1 MIATPVVDVRSRVLL
16 AARAEF
22 AERGLAGARIDRIA
36 HEAKASKERLYAYF
50 ADKVTLFQ
58 AVLDLGAA
66 EFHESVDLDP
76 TDVPGFVVAVF
87 DHALAHPEH
96 LRMLTWARLEGI
108 PYRTLEGAAAPDVK
122 IAALREA
129 QRIGTV
135 DAAWLP
141 EDLLELLFSIAH
153 AWVQTPIPPDQ
164 LSTTTKDH
172 RRAAVEAARRL
183 VASATVSGRVRE
195 P

>member
-1 MIATPVVDVRSRVLL
+1 MSSTTAVDVRSRVLL

-36 HEAKASKERLYAYF
+36 HEAKASKERMYAYF
-50 ADKVTLFQ
+50 GDKTVLFR

-76 TDVPGFVVAVF
+76 ADVPAFVAAVF
-87 DHALAHPEH
+87 DHTLAHPEH

-108 PYRTLEGAAAPDVK
+108 AYRTPDGQAAPDVK
-122 IAALREA
+122 VAAIREA

-135 DAAWLP
+135 DPAWHP
-141 EDLLELLFSIAH
+141 EDLLELLFSVAH
-153 AWVQTPIPPDQ
+153 AWVQTPIPPEQ
-164 LSTTTKDH
+164 FSTTVEDH

-183 VASATVSGRVRE
+183 VAPG